1 MPTHPLTSRKRFGCP
16 TREPIPCH
24 GPRGPRKA
32 IQRDRYPPRPLILP
46 RPGPYMALPGPTTAP
61 GCAIY
66 PHPRQ
71 PYRPWAIASCRPSQ
85 APRPAARLR
94 RPGPGHDPLLL
105 RVHAW
110 ARDEEGAMGEFACD
124 SVGGGT
130 SRMLSKIGP
139 GSFTSFTSPTPSKF
153 RSHSLHQHRSAHCT
167 CPRPL
172 QGPLWPLPYHPVW

>member
-1 MPTHPLTSRKRFGCP
+1 MAPGGLF
-16 TREPIPCH
+16 H
-24 GPRGPRKA
+24 G

-46 RPGPYMALPGPTTAP
+46 RPGPSMAIPGPTTAP
-61 GCAIY
+61 GCAIC

-71 PYRPWAIASCRPSQ
+71 PYRPWAIASCRPSW
-85 APRPAARLR
+85 APWR
-94 RPGPGHDPLLL
+94 RSRAEALSWPSRMTRKSTGGPGQ
-105 RVHAW
+105 
-110 ARDEEGAMGEFACD
+110 DERGRMGESACD